1 MNNNLINNDTAVSMV
16 LSVFLMVWVILI
28 VRLVA
33 DRIVGEMNQNAIEQN
48 QEIPVLQHSLLA
60 GVLLLIILLL
70 MTCIFA
76 TLDNVVTLF
85 HAEGSVDIGQ

>member
-1 MNNNLINNDTAVSMV
+1 MV

-33 DRIVGEMNQNAIEQN
+33 DRIVGEMNQNAIEHN

-70 MTCIFA
+70 MT
-76 TLDNVVTLF
+76 
-85 HAEGSVDIGQ
+85 